1 MVRFVLEG
9 AGTSTVV
16 ASSSS
21 SSDLTKSVQT
31 AVSSVSSAIESQP
44 TSSLAKSS
52 AVIQTQSS
60 SKVSN
65 RTPIIQTSSVMISVM
80 GSSPQTSIATSFT
93 SPVPGTVTPSSQDL
107 KTTRAV
113 VSSPQTSIATSFTS
127 PVSGTVTPSTQDL
140 KTTGAVVS
148 PSQTSIAILFTSPVS
163 GTVTPSTQ
171 DLKITGAVVSPS
183 QTSIATS
190 FTSPVSGTVTPST
203 QYLKTTGAVAV
214 VSPSQ
219 TSMTASFT
227 SSVSINATSAPPR
240 AVYIKMTFKMP
251 WGRLCFL
258 LTLFK
263 EALSDDLIEMKDLRY
278 ERVNPAR
285 IKLMSKNEKCENKT
299 YYNDKAVLKFYI
311 SNSTEHLDTA
321 DKGMTIQAFEI
332 LYDYWVNKRMIFLD
346 KVFEGKVSSR
356 RGAGGGLN

>member
-80 GSSPQTSIATSFT
+80 
-93 SPVPGTVTPSSQDL
+93 D
-107 KTTRAV
+107 
-113 VSSPQTSIATSFTS
+113 SSPQTSIATSFTS

-140 KTTGAVVS
+140 KTTRAVVS
-148 PSQTSIAILFTSPVS
+148 SPQTSV
-163 GTVTPSTQ
+163 
-171 DLKITGAVVSPS
+171 
-183 QTSIATS
+183 ATS

-285 IKLMSKNEKCENKT
+285 IKLMNKNEKCETKT

-311 SNSTEHLDTA
+311 SNSTEHLDTV
-321 DKGMTIQAFEI
+321 DKEMTIQAFEI
-332 LYDYWVNKRMIFLD
+332 LYDYWVNRRMIFLD

-356 RGAGGGLN
+356 RGAGGGT

>member
-16 ASSSS
+16 ATSSP

-80 GSSPQTSIATSFT
+80 DSSPQTSIATSFT

-127 PVSGTVTPSTQDL
+127 PVSGTVTPSTQD
-140 KTTGAVVS
+140 
-148 PSQTSIAILFTSPVS
+148 
-163 GTVTPSTQ
+163 
-171 DLKITGAVVSPS
+171 
-183 QTSIATS
+183 
-190 FTSPVSGTVTPST
+190 
-203 QYLKTTGAVAV
+203 LKTTGAVAV

-285 IKLMSKNEKCENKT
+285 IKLMNKNEKCENKT

-311 SNSTEHLDTA
+311 SNSTEHLDTV

-356 RGAGGGLN
+356 RGAGGGGLN

>member
-44 TSSLAKSS
+44 TSSRAKSA

-60 SKVSN
+60 SKASN

-80 GSSPQTSIATSFT
+80 
-93 SPVPGTVTPSSQDL
+93 D
-107 KTTRAV
+107 
-113 VSSPQTSIATSFTS
+113 SSPQTSIATSFTS

-140 KTTGAVVS
+140 KTTRAVVS
-148 PSQTSIAILFTSPVS
+148 SPQTSIATSFTSPVLG
-163 GTVTPSTQ
+163 GTVTPSSQ
-171 DLKITGAVVSPS
+171 DLKITGAVVSSP

-203 QYLKTTGAVAV
+203 QDLKTTGAVAV

-285 IKLMSKNEKCENKT
+285 IKLMNKNEKCETKT

-311 SNSTEHLDTA
+311 SNSTEHLDTV
-321 DKGMTIQAFEI
+321 DKEMTIQAFEI
-332 LYDYWVNKRMIFLD
+332 LYDYWVNRRMIFLD

-356 RGAGGGLN
+356 RGAGGDLIND

>member
-44 TSSLAKSS
+44 TSSRAKSA

-60 SKVSN
+60 SKASN

-80 GSSPQTSIATSFT
+80 DSSPQTSIATSFT

-127 PVSGTVTPSTQDL
+127 PVSGTVTPSTQD
-140 KTTGAVVS
+140 
-148 PSQTSIAILFTSPVS
+148 
-163 GTVTPSTQ
+163 
-171 DLKITGAVVSPS
+171 
-183 QTSIATS
+183 
-190 FTSPVSGTVTPST
+190 
-203 QYLKTTGAVAV
+203 LKTTGAVAV

-285 IKLMSKNEKCENKT
+285 IKLMNKNEKCENKT

-311 SNSTEHLDTA
+311 SNSTEHLDTV
-321 DKGMTIQAFEI
+321 DKEMTIQAFEI
-332 LYDYWVNKRMIFLD
+332 LYDYWVNRRMIFLD

-356 RGAGGGLN
+356 RGAGGDLIND